1 MTCYQGFIQLVFG
14 KKIRLVHLYSCFV
27 AMHVYE
33 PYESLVFLE
42 LRRYWI
48 AWKELKMVVN
58 HDGSYILE
66 TKPRTSERVSTLNY

>member
-1 MTCYQGFIQLVFG
+1 
-14 KKIRLVHLYSCFV
+14 
-27 AMHVYE
+27 MHVYE